1 MSEVVKYPE
10 FPSTKGTLKN
20 TLVLEKSYQ
29 VKNIRVPKG
38 YESNGAN
45 IPRAFWWLIPP
56 FKPKYQP
63 AYIIHDYLC
72 DKEKYVLADKLF
84 SEVLLEIEKS
94 WATKLM
100 IFAVKLYHK
109 IKYGV

>member
-1 MSEVVKYPE
+1 MKYPVVKATE
-10 FPSTKGTLKN
+10 RN
-20 TLVLEKSYQ
+20 TFFLEENYQ

-45 IPRAFWWLIPP
+45 IPRLFWSIIPP

-63 AYIIHDYLC
+63 AIFIHDYLC
-72 DKEKYVLADKLF
+72 DLEKYSLADDLF
-84 SEVLLEIEKS
+84 EEVLFEIEES
-94 WATKLM
+94 LRTKAM
-100 IFAVKLYHK
+100 VKAVRLYHK

>member
-10 FPSTKGTLKN
+10 FPSVKGTIDN
-20 TLVLEKSYQ
+20 TLVLEKNYQ

-38 YESNGAN
+38 EESNGAN
-45 IPRAFWWLIPP
+45 VPRIFWCLIPP

-63 AYIIHDYLC
+63 AYIVHDYLC
-72 DKEKYVLADKLF
+72 NREKCSLADKIF
-84 SEVLLEIEKS
+84 SEVLLEIEDS
-94 WATKLM
+94 WATKSM